1 MTDDPRVGSD
11 LILTSDGGTLQ
22 RLTLVPAV
30 SGDGMVLVDTAGI
43 PVNPWEVELR
53 HWPPEAES
61 ALRRGGYLFDR
72 SPDLE
77 LWCNCVD

>member
-22 RLTLVPAV
+22 RLTLVSTVTGTGA
-30 SGDGMVLVDTAGI
+30 VLVDAAGI

-53 HWPPEAES
+53 HWPPEAEP
-61 ALRRGGYLFDR
+61 ALRRGGYLCDR

-77 LWCNCVD
+77 LWCNCAD

>member
-11 LILTSDGGTLQ
+11 LILTSDGGMLQ

-53 HWPPEAES
+53 HWPPEAEP
-61 ALRRGGYLFDR
+61 ALRRGGYLIDQFL
-72 SPDLE
+72 DLE
-77 LWCNCVD
+77 LWCNCAD